1 MRVCHSV
8 LIFLLMDSKC
18 LCNVLLVE
26 FCTNIFI
33 FVSWAHMGE
42 FLFIWCVHKVDCWY
56 YLELLL
62 YIKKKDFQILTKFC
76 SFYLC
81 LWSHCVSVCLWSY
94 FSCVCVCVYY
104 RWGYYWDLVYLFLI
118 CTAPFP
124 YFKFPQISGSFSD
137 FILFHCATRLFLWPN
152 YLILE

>member
-1 MRVCHSV
+1 MRVCHNV
-8 LIFLLMDSKC
+8 LIFLLIDIKC

-33 FVSWAHMGE
+33 FVSWTHMGE

-56 YLELLL
+56 HLELLL
-62 YIKKKDFQILTKFC
+62 YIKKKIFKSWPSFALSIYAFDLT
-76 SFYLC
+76 
-81 LWSHCVSVCLWSY
+81 VCLCA
-94 FSCVCVCVYY
+94 FDLIFHVCVCVYY

-137 FILFHCATRLFLWPN
+137 FILFHCATCLFLWPN